1 MKTSMNIRLL
11 LCSALLLPLTA
22 LLCFVPAVAD
32 DEVAAAAGPARRLI
46 ETLGCRG
53 CHQIQGYGGSLAADL
68 TAVGSRLTATEIM
81 SILSSHTVTRTGHF
95 MPSYTTLTPEELEL
109 IGSYLYNLR

>member
-1 MKTSMNIRLL
+1 MNLRMI
-11 LCSALLLPLTA
+11 LCTALLPLTA
-22 LLCFVPAVAD
+22 LLCFAPAVAD
-32 DEVAAAAGPARRLI
+32 DGVTDADAPARRLI

-53 CHQIQGYGGSLAADL
+53 CHQIKGYGGSLAADL

-81 SILSSHTVTRTGHF
+81 SILSAHTVTRTGHF
-95 MPSYTTLTPEELEL
+95 MPTYTTLTPEELEL